1 MAAQS
6 ARTPSTPGLP
16 IPPGTSLSVGTHLCM
31 GPLGGLVKGLAGQ
44 DVVVVEHVVWK
55 AAGTRVT
62 VRLVGDRRCDDP
74 TCVLTCDVDD
84 LRFRVAVCDGEDRM
98 IEVHTVVW
106 HEEHGEPAYVLA
118 YHQRWGYPL
127 AVAVL
132 LRNGQP
138 VHGGQRFGE
147 GFTPVN
153 VPPPPPPQ
161 PLVRALLY
169 SQDHCYKENLQAQ
182 LDIVRRAHAAEQ
194 QRRAH
199 AGMRAP
205 PNAPGAKCPP
215 GARNCA
221 PLPSWALKN
230 TLARPSNFVCALLY
244 AARLQDA
251 ASIGLLLDSRPWDAL
266 KALREALQTPS
277 AGSTAA
283 WAAYFAPAIAEIER
297 SRSRRK
303 HWAAEW
309 KIADKTTAGA
319 RVPMT
324 CWRSL
329 CAAGW
334 LAARARTAAAGG
346 GLAERAQAAR
356 RGGGLVASARSQIV
370 ERAH

>member
-16 IPPGTSLSVGTHLCM
+16 IPPGTSLSVGTHLCV

-118 YHQRWGYPL
+118 YHSRWGYPL

-153 VPPPPPPQ
+153 VPPPPPPPQ
-161 PLVRALLY
+161 PLVRPALLY

-205 PNAPGAKCPP
+205 PIAPGAKCPP
-215 GARNCA
+215 DARNCA

-230 TLARPSNFVCALLY
+230 TQARPSNFVIALLY

-266 KALREALQTPS
+266 KALREALRTPP
-277 AGSTAA
+277 ANSTAA
-283 WAAYFAPAIAEIER
+283 WALDFAPALVEIEK
-297 SRSRRK
+297 SRGRRK
-303 HWAAEW
+303 FWAKEW
-309 KIADKTTAGA
+309 KLADKTTAGA
-319 RVPMT
+319 RVP
-324 CWRSL
+324 CRAGAA
-329 CAAGW
+329 CAPLAGW
-334 LAARARTAAAGG
+334 RRVRALRLPGG
-346 GLAERAQAAR
+346 DSRSGRKP
-356 RGGGLVASARSQIV
+356 RGGVGVS
-370 ERAH
+370 